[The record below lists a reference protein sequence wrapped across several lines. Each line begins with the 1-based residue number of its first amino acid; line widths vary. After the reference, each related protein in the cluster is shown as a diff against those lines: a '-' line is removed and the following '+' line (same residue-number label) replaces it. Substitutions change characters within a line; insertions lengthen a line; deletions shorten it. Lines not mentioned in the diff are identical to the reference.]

1 MIVVGVGC
9 SLGCTSDELLDLV
22 DASMREAGV
31 GTEPVGTLATADR
44 RAEEPGV
51 VTAARHRGWP
61 LATYTAEQLAGVA
74 VPTPSAVVAAHVGTP
89 SVAEA
94 AALLGAG
101 AHSLLLEKRRSARA
115 TCALAR
121 SETGCAPTFG
131 FPAGSPEVR

>member
-1 MIVVGVGC
+1 VIVVGVGC

-101 AHSLLLEKRRSARA
+101 ADRLLLEKRRSARA

-121 SETGCAPTFG
+121 SETGDPPTFG
-131 FPAGSPEVR
+131 VPAGSPEAR

>member
-9 SLGCTSDELLDLV
+9 SLGCTSGELLDLV
-22 DASMREAGV
+22 DASLREAGV
-31 GTEPVGTLATADR
+31 GAEPVGTLATVDR

-51 VTAARHRGWP
+51 VTAARHRSWP
-61 LATYTAEQLAGVA
+61 LATFTAEELAGVA

-101 AHSLLLEKRRSARA
+101 APSLLLEKRRSARA

-121 SETGCAPTFG
+121 SGTGEAPTSG
-131 FPAGSPEVR
+131 PPAGSPEAR

>member
-1 MIVVGVGC
+1 VIVVGVGC
-9 SLGCTSDELLDLV
+9 SLGCTSGELLDLV
-22 DASMREAGV
+22 DASLREAGV
-31 GTEPVGTLATADR
+31 GAEPVSALATADR
-44 RAEEPGV
+44 RVAEPGV
-51 VTAARHRGWP
+51 VSAARHRGWP
-61 LATYTAEQLAGVA
+61 LATYSAEELAGVA

-121 SETGCAPTFG
+121 SGTGDAPTLALPG
-131 FPAGSPEVR
+131 GPSEAR

>member
-9 SLGCTSDELLDLV
+9 SLGCTSGELLDLV
-22 DASMREAGV
+22 DASLREAGV
-31 GTEPVGTLATADR
+31 GAEPVSALATADR
-44 RAEEPGV
+44 RVAEPGV
-51 VTAARHRGWP
+51 VSAARHRGWP
-61 LATYTAEQLAGVA
+61 LATYSAEELAGVA

-121 SETGCAPTFG
+121 SEAGCAPTFG
-131 FPAGSPEVR
+131 FPAGSPEAR